1 MDKLTLLTANAVIL
15 SVFSVCFLVAYRH
28 KKNAGYC
35 ATWALA
41 NLMLAAALVFWI
53 LEANLPTSIVC
64 LVPNGLL
71 LAGFAL
77 HWSAARDFVGRRNTK
92 IRVLA
97 PVAIL
102 CIISAPAL
110 ATESYGVIYTM
121 TNVMLVILAFGTS
134 LEYLSNR
141 FEGLSSRHGLAVGYA
156 LIAASFGIRALQGI
170 AEGRAMSIGQPDDI
184 LLTIH
189 LIVVLIYVS
198 TSGAFSLAIAYE
210 HTAAEHRNE
219 AHRDPLTGAYNR
231 REFELRLRALL
242 ATRDRPPFAVLQFD
256 LDHFKR
262 VNDRF
267 GHVAG
272 DEALQLCADLIKWN
286 LRDIDCLA
294 RLGGEE
300 FSAIL
305 PNVSQ
310 VDALKIAEN
319 IRRTVAQTSLDFAP
333 GDFHLTLSAG
343 VYHGT
348 GEGLS
353 YKKLMQVVDEGLYLS
368 KNTGRN
374 RISLAEAA

>member
-15 SVFSVCFLVAYRH
+15 AVFSVCFLVAYHH
-28 KKNAGYC
+28 KKNARYC
-35 ATWALA
+35 VTWALA
-41 NLMLAAALVFWI
+41 DFLLATALAFWI
-53 LEANLPTSIVC
+53 MEAHLPAAIVC

-77 HWSAARDFVGRRNTK
+77 HWSAARDFVGRHNTK
-92 IRVLA
+92 LRVLA

-102 CIISAPAL
+102 CVMSAPAL
-110 ATESYGVIYTM
+110 VTDSYGIIYTM
-121 TNVMLVILAFGTS
+121 TNIMLVILALGTS
-134 LEYLSNR
+134 LEYLSQR
-141 FEGLSSRHGLAVGYA
+141 FEGLSSRHGLAFGYA
-156 LIAASFGIRALQGI
+156 LIATSFGIRALQGI
-170 AEGRAMSIGQPDDI
+170 AEGRGMSIGQPDDV
-184 LLTIH
+184 LLTFH
-189 LIVVLIYVS
+189 LIVALIYVS

-210 HTAAEHRNE
+210 HTAAEHRDA
-219 AHRDPLTGAYNR
+219 AHRDPLTGTYNR

-242 ATRDRPPFAVLQFD
+242 ATKDRPAFAVLQFD

-272 DEALQLCADLIKWN
+272 DEALQLCADLIKWS

-305 PNVSQ
+305 PNISQ
-310 VDALKIAEN
+310 ADALKIAEN
-319 IRRTVAQTSLDFAP
+319 IRRTVAQTPLDIAP
-333 GDFHLTLSAG
+333 GDFHITLSAG